1 MTRASSGR
9 GVAVSLG
16 FCGLAMALLGGFQV
30 VPWIALAPAPVLAA
44 GLASRS
50 PGTCLDLEDLER
62 QLMRCRRRD
71 EEAAVLV
78 ARMYGWRGSSEDLL
92 TSFRLTDSIALRR
105 FGCGVELVGVFERNR
120 FDPSAVERRLR
131 HMVGE
136 AELHVAWASFPEDG
150 VTLQVLL
157 EGARSG
163 LPALAGR
170 RRGRRLANER
180 VPATPVTSGGGS
192 K

>member
-1 MTRASSGR
+1 MTGPSSGR

-16 FCGLAMALLGGFQV
+16 FCGVAMALLGGFQV

-44 GLASRS
+44 GLASRT
-50 PGTCLDLEDLER
+50 PGTCLEDLER

-71 EEAAVLV
+71 EEAAALV

-92 TSFRLTDSIALRR
+92 ASFRLTDSIALRR
-105 FGCGVELVGVFERNR
+105 FGSGVELVGVFERNR
-120 FDPSAVERRLR
+120 FDPSAVERRLQ

-136 AELHVAWASFPEDG
+136 AELHVAWANFPQDG

-170 RRGRRLANER
+170 RRGRRLATER
-180 VPATPVTSGGGS
+180 VPATPFTFGGGS
-192 K
+192 E

>member
-1 MTRASSGR
+1 MIGPSSGR
-9 GVAVSLG
+9 GVTVSLG
-16 FCGLAMALLGGFQV
+16 FCGLAMALLGGLQV

-50 PGTCLDLEDLER
+50 PGTWLEELER

-78 ARMYGWRGSSEDLL
+78 ARMYGWRGSSEGLL
-92 TSFRLTDSIALRR
+92 SSFRLTDSIGLRR

-131 HMVGE
+131 RMAGE
-136 AELHVAWASFPEDG
+136 AELRLAWAKFPQDG

-157 EGARSG
+157 EGARSD

-170 RRGRRLANER
+170 RRGRRPAHER
-180 VPATPVTSGGGS
+180 VPATPVTFGGGS
-192 K
+192 E